1 MSRPAAALGGA
12 AAAAFAISVT
22 EAREWV
28 ALAQDVAKGESAFLA
43 FCLVVLGVL
52 AYLLYRQ
59 WKGGEECT
67 IRQRQLE
74 SVVQGM
80 YAILVTDDRYQGLPP
95 YEDFAAGKFSIAD
108 IHRSRSAQVCRTAS
122 S

>member
-1 MSRPAAALGGA
+1 MSKPAAAIGGA
-12 AAAAFAISVT
+12 AAAAVVITVA

-28 ALAQDVAKGESAFLA
+28 ALAQDVVAGKSPFLV
-43 FCLVVLGVL
+43 FCLVVLAVL

-59 WKGGEECT
+59 WQGGEDCAA
-67 IRQRQLE
+67 RVHQLE

-95 YEDFAAGKFSIAD
+95 YADFAAGNFSIAD
-108 IHRSRSAQVCRTAS
+108 IHRSRSAQFCRTAS
-122 S
+122 P